1 MLLLIIILW
10 LQKSFYYFWTLNV
23 KSNHIKLKN
32 IAEIIRELREQ
43 NGLLLRQ
50 VAAEIEIDQA
60 LLSKIERGER
70 MPTKDQVIRLAKFY
84 KVDLNEFLIAFIS
97 DKLVYELQNEEVALK
112 AMQVLKRKLTISL
125 KRKMADKKLIEKLL
139 MSCRAIALTGL
150 G

>member
-1 MLLLIIILW
+1 M
-10 LQKSFYYFWTLNV
+10 
-23 KSNHIKLKN
+23 KN

-50 VAAEIEIDQA
+50 VASEIEIDQA

-97 DKLVYELQNEEVALK
+97 DKLVYELQDEEVALK
-112 AMQVLKRKLTISL
+112 AMQVAEKKINYLTKKRNG
-125 KRKMADKKLIEKLL
+125 R
-139 MSCRAIALTGL
+139 
-150 G
+150 

>member
-43 NGLLLRQ
+43 NRLLLRQ

-112 AMQVLKRKLTISL
+112 AMQV
-125 KRKMADKKLIEKLL
+125 AEKKINY
-139 MSCRAIALTGL
+139 IAKKKNGR
-150 G
+150 